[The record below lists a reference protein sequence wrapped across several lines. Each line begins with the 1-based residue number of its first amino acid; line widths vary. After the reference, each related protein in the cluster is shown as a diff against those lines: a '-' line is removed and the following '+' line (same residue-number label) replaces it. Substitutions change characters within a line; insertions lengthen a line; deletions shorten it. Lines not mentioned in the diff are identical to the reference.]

1 MTWVKID
8 PRMTEHP
15 KIVGLSDRAFR
26 LHINALCYA
35 GRNDTDGRISRAVLR
50 QLGGTA
56 RHAGELVAAKVWEVN
71 GAGWAI
77 HDYLHFNFSKA
88 QIEQQ
93 RQEARARMDEVRKN
107 KRRTRR
113 EQ

>member
-8 PRMTEHP
+8 PRMSEHP

-35 GRNDTDGRISRAVLR
+35 NRNDTDGAISRAALR
-50 QLGGTA
+50 QLGGAA
-56 RHAGELVAAKVWEVN
+56 RHARELVAAKVWDVT
-71 GAGWAI
+71 ATGWAI

-107 KRRTRR
+107 KRRTRHER
-113 EQ
+113 